1 MQTIQINTEY
11 IRMDS
16 LMKLAALVSMG
27 GEAKHF
33 IQDGH
38 VKLNGEVCTQRTKK
52 IRPGDI
58 VEFNGEE
65 VTVQYDQAEL
75 LKNS

>member
-1 MQTIQINTEY
+1 
-11 IRMDS
+11 MDS
-16 LMKLAALVSMG
+16 LLKLAGLVNMG

-33 IQDGH
+33 IQDGY
-38 VKLNGEVCTQRTKK
+38 VTLNGEVCTQRTRK

-65 VTVQYDQAEL
+65 VTVKYETQD
-75 LKNS
+75 